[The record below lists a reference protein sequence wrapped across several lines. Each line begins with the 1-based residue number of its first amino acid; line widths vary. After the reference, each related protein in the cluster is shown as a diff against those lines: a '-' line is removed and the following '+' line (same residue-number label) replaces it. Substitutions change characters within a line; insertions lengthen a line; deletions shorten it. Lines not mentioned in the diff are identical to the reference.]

1 LRKPHV
7 GAGLSQRLPN
17 LWLQRFWLRL
27 MLAGLACCLTS
38 QLGPGQAPVIGNRGL
53 AVLEPPL
60 PIIVNR
66 TPALPESPQDVE
78 NALPAVLE
86 FEPSGAP
93 LPPIPSVLVF
103 EPAEAP
109 APMISGAPGLAANR
123 PPLPALSS
131 ERALRPGK
139 APLPAIPYLLSFRA
153 STPTLPS
160 QSSSPDFEPSAPP
173 LPPLSNVPVFTSPLA
188 ILSDHPLAALSQ
200 RAAFG
205 SVIGLE
211 GSNGVDNRTTF
222 LCPMKAGFA
231 EPFVLRESPVQIKDT
246 NPRTANF
253 SDPIP
258 QSISLPQPLFRLE

>member
-1 LRKPHV
+1 
-7 GAGLSQRLPN
+7 
-17 LWLQRFWLRL
+17 
-27 MLAGLACCLTS
+27 MLAGWACCLTS
-38 QLGPGQAPVIGNRGL
+38 QLGPGQAPIIGNRGL

-66 TPALPESPQDVE
+66 TPALTESPQDVE
-78 NALPAVLE
+78 NANPPVLE
-86 FEPSGAP
+86 LGKAP

-103 EPAEAP
+103 EPTEAP
-109 APMISGAPGLAANR
+109 APMISSASGLAANK

-131 ERALRPGK
+131 GPALQPVK
-139 APLPAIPYLLSFRA
+139 PPTPAIPYLLGFEA
-153 STPTLPS
+153 TTAPLPPL
-160 QSSSPDFEPSAPP
+160 SSSPDFEPIPWT
-173 LPPLSNVPVFTSPLA
+173 PPLSSVPVFASPLA
-188 ILSDHPLAALSQ
+188 VISDQPLAAPSQ

-211 GSNGVDNRTTF
+211 GSNGIYDRTTF

-231 EPFVLRESPVQIKDT
+231 EPFVHRESPVQINDT

-258 QSISLPQPLFRLE
+258 QSISLPQPLFRRE

>member
-7 GAGLSQRLPN
+7 GLA
-17 LWLQRFWLRL
+17 WLHRFWLRL
-27 MLAGLACCLTS
+27 VLAGLACCVTS
-38 QLGPGQAPVIGNRGL
+38 RLGPGQSRIIVNRTP

-60 PIIVNR
+60 PIIINR
-66 TPALPESPQDVE
+66 TPALPESPQEVE
-78 NALPAVLE
+78 DALPAVLE

-139 APLPAIPYLLSFRA
+139 APLPAIPYLLGFRA
-153 STPTLPS
+153 STPPLPS

-173 LPPLSNVPVFTSPLA
+173 FPPLSNVPVFTSPLA
-188 ILSDHPLAALSQ
+188 ILSDHRLAAPSQ

-205 SVIGLE
+205 SVMGLD
-211 GSNGVDNRTTF
+211 GSKGVDNRTTF
-222 LCPMKAGFA
+222 FYPMKTRFA
-231 EPFVLRESPVQIKDT
+231 EPFVHCDCPAHVKDT
-246 NPRTANF
+246 HALTGSF

-258 QSISLPQPLFRLE
+258 ASISLAQPMFRGE